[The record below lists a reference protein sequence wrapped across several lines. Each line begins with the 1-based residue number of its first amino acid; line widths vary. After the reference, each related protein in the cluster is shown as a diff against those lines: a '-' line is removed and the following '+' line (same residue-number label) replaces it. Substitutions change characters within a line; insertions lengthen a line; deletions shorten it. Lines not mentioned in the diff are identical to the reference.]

1 MTAAAAVVA
10 FFCVCLTAFLVNSN
24 LGPLPLPAGSDPRVR
39 AICTVLTD
47 RFYCSPTAVVMMM
60 RTVMMMDKCD

>member
-10 FFCVCLTAFLVNSN
+10 FFRVCLTDLSANAN
-24 LGPLPLPAGSDPRVR
+24 LGALPLPAGADFRVR

-47 RFYCSPTAVVMMM
+47 RFLLLSYSCGDDDEDGDDDGQV
-60 RTVMMMDKCD
+60 

>member
-10 FFCVCLTAFLVNSN
+10 LVLRGCLVALSVNKI
-24 LGPLPLPAGSDPRVR
+24 LGPLPLPAGFVGAVR

-47 RFYCSPTAVVMMM
+47 RFLLLSYSCGDDDEDGDDDGQV
-60 RTVMMMDKCD
+60 